1 MKFGPVTLA
10 EAEGKILGHNIAGMD
25 GRRVLRKGKPLT
37 AADLAYLRQTGRRAV
52 YVAEIESGDIDENS
66 AAARIA
72 RAAIGPYLRL
82 SDPTTGRA
90 NLYADTLGVLRV
102 DAPRLAQLNG
112 CAGVTLATMPTHT
125 PVTPGKMVATL
136 KILPYALPEETVRQ
150 AEHISR
156 QPAPLLR
163 LAPLP
168 PRRVRL
174 ILSGSPPT
182 QARIVHS
189 FETAL
194 RARIAAL
201 GSTITAVDFVPL
213 EDEAD
218 EQRLADTLQARLAAG
233 HDLIIL
239 AGETAIM
246 DRYDIA
252 PRAVERAGGVITCFG
267 APVDPGNLLMLAY
280 HGQVPILGAPGCARS
295 PKENIVDLVLPRLLV
310 GDMLSVA
317 DIIAFGHG
325 GLLEDVPERPAPRS
339 RQQTTVNRE
348 AGG

>member
-1 MKFGPVTLA
+1 MKFGPVPLT
-10 EAEGKILGHNIAGMD
+10 EAEGKILGHNIAGID

-37 AADLAYLRQTGRRAV
+37 AADVAYLRQMGRRAV
-52 YVAEIESGDIDENS
+52 YVAEIEADDVDENS

-72 RAAIGPYLRL
+72 QAAMGSHLRL
-82 SDPTTGRA
+82 SEPTTGRA
-90 NLYADTLGVLRV
+90 NLYADALGLLRV
-102 DAPRLAQLNG
+102 DVPRLAQLNG
-112 CAGVTLATMPTHT
+112 CAGVTLATLPTHT
-125 PVTPGKMVATL
+125 AIPPGKMAATL
-136 KILPYALPEETVRQ
+136 KILPYALPAAIVRQ
-150 AEHISR
+150 AENISR

-163 LAPLP
+163 LHPLH
-168 PRRVRL
+168 PRRVSL
-174 ILSGSPPT
+174 ILSGSPST

-194 RARIAAL
+194 RSRITAL

-218 EQRLADTLQARLAAG
+218 EQRLADTIQARLAAG

-252 PRAVERAGGVITCFG
+252 PRAVERAGGDIACFG

-280 HGQVPILGAPGCARS
+280 HGKIPILGAPGCARS
-295 PKENIVDLVLPRLLV
+295 PKENIVDLALPRLLA
-310 GDMLSVA
+310 GDRLTAA

-339 RQQTTVNRE
+339 R
-348 AGG
+348 